1 MDPGAS
7 SPYKF
12 LYPYEYR
19 DEKLFFGRDEE
30 IKLLVADIVVSR
42 LVVLF
47 APTGTGKTSLI
58 NAGVRPVLERRGY
71 ATFYVRVSKD
81 PVRSAREI
89 LTAQAG
95 RPLRPKVSF
104 DRQLVGLAH
113 DLGTEERPQAGR
125 RLLRPVRGVL
135 PLRRER

>member
-1 MDPGAS
+1 MTATDAE

-12 LYPYEYR
+12 LDPDEYG

-30 IKLLVADIVVSR
+30 IKLLVADVVVNR

-47 APTGTGKTSLI
+47 APTGTGKTSRI
-58 NAGVRPVLERRGY
+58 NAGVRPILERRGY
-71 ATFYVRVSKD
+71 ATFYVRVSRD
-81 PVRSAREI
+81 PVRSARAI
-89 LTAQAG
+89 LAEQAG

-113 DLGTEERPQAGR
+113 
-125 RLLRPVRGVL
+125 L
-135 PLRRER
+135 P